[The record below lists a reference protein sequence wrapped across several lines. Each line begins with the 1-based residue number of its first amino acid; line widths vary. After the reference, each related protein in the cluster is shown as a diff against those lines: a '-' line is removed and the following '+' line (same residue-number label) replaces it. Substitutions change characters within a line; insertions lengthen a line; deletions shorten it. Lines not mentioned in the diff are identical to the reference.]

1 MTHTANRRMGTVLL
15 CAALLAWLPLFVACG
30 GDHSEEAEQQ
40 VQTIQVRVTDH
51 QLEMPNPLPT
61 GPTRFEITNA
71 GSHEHSF
78 GLTGPAGE
86 QLLEEPLKPGE
97 TASMELYLD
106 IGTYRAYC
114 PVDESHGDSMQVALN
129 VVPETAGGAS

>member
-1 MTHTANRRMGTVLL
+1 MIRNANKRTGAALL
-15 CAALLAWLPLFVACG
+15 CAAMLTGLPFFAACG
-30 GDHSEEAEQQ
+30 GDRAEEVQQ
-40 VQTIQVRVTDH
+40 QAQVIQVRVTDH

-78 GLTGPAGE
+78 GLTGPGGE
-86 QLLEEPLKPGE
+86 QLLEEPIKPGE

-129 VVPETAGGAS
+129 VVPETAGKS

>member
-1 MTHTANRRMGTVLL
+1 MTRNSNNRIGAVLL
-15 CAALLAWLPLFVACG
+15 CAALLAGLPFFVACG
-30 GDHSEEAEQQ
+30 GGHAKEVQQ
-40 VQTIQVRVTDH
+40 QAQVVQVRVTDH

-61 GPTRFEITNA
+61 GPTRLEITNA
-71 GSHEHSF
+71 GTHEHSF

-86 QLLEEPLKPGE
+86 QTLEKPLKPGE

-114 PVDESHGDSMQVALN
+114 PVDASHGDSMQVALN
-129 VVPETAGGAS
+129 VVPEASSKS

>member
-1 MTHTANRRMGTVLL
+1 MIRNANKRTRAALL
-15 CAALLAWLPLFVACG
+15 CAAMLTGLPFFVACG
-30 GDHSEEAEQQ
+30 GDRAEEVQQ
-40 VQTIQVRVTDH
+40 QAQVIQVRVTDH

-78 GLTGPAGE
+78 GLTGPGGE
-86 QLLEEPLKPGE
+86 QLLEEPIKPGE

-129 VVPETAGGAS
+129 VVPETAGKS